1 MTRRHR
7 SRTARHTLWQRGATL
22 AEFVVIGP
30 LAFLLILAIVQ
41 LGFMFMARSTL
52 NHATFM
58 AAREG
63 AIHNADLSV
72 IRASLIKGLIP
83 FYQDSTNTSDLSRL
97 SAAWLAAQADVLYP
111 YRLQVDILN
120 PTPATFKDYGIA
132 DPANGNKRFIP
143 NDNLQFRSTA
153 IGQESK
159 QTLMDAN
166 LLRIRVTYGYEL
178 KVPLISYMFRRVM
191 CGGFGDGVN
200 AFGGD
205 TSVLEAANL
214 SNCPY
219 YVQGRTP
226 IVAYATVRMQSPAI
240 EK

>member
-1 MTRRHR
+1 MRRR
-7 SRTARHTLWQRGATL
+7 GMSTYRRRTRGATL

-52 NHATFM
+52 NNATFM

-63 AIHNADLSV
+63 ALHNADPAV
-72 IRASLIKGLIP
+72 IRSAVIKGLIP
-83 FYQDSTNTSDLSRL
+83 FYQDSTQSSDISRL
-97 SAAWLAAQADVLYP
+97 SAAWLAAQADMLIAFP
-111 YRLQVDILN
+111 PRLRVDILN
-120 PTPATFKDYGIA
+120 PTPASFKDYGVA
-132 DPANGNKRFIP
+132 DPSNGNKRFIP
-143 NDNLQFRSTA
+143 NDNLQFRAGGVGAQSA
-153 IGQESK
+153 

-166 LLRIRVTYGYEL
+166 LLRIRVTYAYEL
-178 KVPLISYMFRRVM
+178 KVPLISYVFKRVM

-205 TSVLEAANL
+205 TSVLEASNL
-214 SNCPY
+214 SNCVY
-219 YVQGRTP
+219 YQQGRTP
-226 IVAYATVRMQSPAI
+226 IVSYATVRMQSPAI